1 MIKKRMHRYGMCRS
15 WFGGGGENRVQYL
28 AFFLNFSY
36 NFRFKHFA
44 SLPKFWIRSASD
56 GNGNLTNSL
65 PPPKKP
71 LCRPFLANHGCPPP
85 ILVSDQWGI
94 HNISKKKNQKK
105 NPRHLTDRRCTDL
118 IPHFYSVS
126 EV

>member
-1 MIKKRMHRYGMCRS
+1 MMIKKGCTDMAE
-15 WFGGGGENRVQYL
+15 GGGGENRVQCL
-28 AFFLNFSY
+28 GFFLNFSY

-44 SLPKFWIRSASD
+44 SLSKFWIRSTTD
-56 GNGNLTNSL
+56 GNGNLTDLL

-71 LCRPFLANHGCPPP
+71 LCRQFLANHDSPLP

-94 HNISKKKNQKK
+94 HNISKKKKK
-105 NPRHLTDRRCTDL
+105 KTRHLTDRRSTDL
-118 IPHFYSVS
+118 IPHFYSFS